1 MSSFVPKEE
10 SAGSRPRWPNSQ
22 GTSWQPLPVERTATA
37 DTQGLENVRALLGL
51 SPESLRRPLR
61 IMESEG
67 VSREIL
73 APSSSSSILQMRKL
87 RPGELLAEEGV
98 TVALSRASQCHG
110 LSTSLPR
117 CKLGSVE
124 NTRGNFAPGFLTCK
138 IDNHSLFAFIPQAY
152 WGESAKSG
160 S

>member
-1 MSSFVPKEE
+1 
-10 SAGSRPRWPNSQ
+10 
-22 GTSWQPLPVERTATA
+22 
-37 DTQGLENVRALLGL
+37 
-51 SPESLRRPLR
+51 
-61 IMESEG
+61 MESEG